1 MLLGMA
7 MTEQAFLVLT
17 ALARE
22 PMHGYG
28 IVGEVAGI
36 SGDRVKLKVGTLYGV
51 LDRLVAE
58 GLVAPDRDEV
68 HNGRLR
74 HYYRLTDAGRGE
86 LAAEAHRQAANAQAA
101 VARLGLV
108 VPGAGLPGA
117 GVRENPAG
125 GTA

>member
-1 MLLGMA
+1 LRYIVTRYIVPGMA

-28 IVGEVAGI
+28 IVGEVAEI

-74 HYYRLTDAGRGE
+74 HYYRITDAGRGE
-86 LAAEAHRQAANAQAA
+86 LAAEARRQAANAEAA
-101 VARLGLV
+101 VARLGL
-108 VPGAGLPGA
+108 G
-117 GVRENPAG
+117 GVREHPAG

>member
-1 MLLGMA
+1 
-7 MTEQAFLVLT
+7 MTEQAFLVLA

-22 PMHGYG
+22 PLHGYG
-28 IVGEVAGI
+28 IVGEVAEI
-36 SGDRVKLKVGTLYGV
+36 SDGRVTLKVGTLYGV
-51 LDRLVAE
+51 LDRMVAE

-86 LAAEAHRQAANAQAA
+86 LAAEAQRQAANAQAA
-101 VARLGLV
+101 VARLALG
-108 VPGAGLPGA
+108 P
-117 GVRENPAG
+117 RTNSAG

>member
-1 MLLGMA
+1 MT

-51 LDRLVAE
+51 LDRLVTE

-86 LAAEAHRQAANAQAA
+86 LAAEAARQAANAQAA
-101 VARLGLV
+101 VARLQ
-108 VPGAGLPGA
+108 AGP
-117 GVRENPAG
+117 RQHPAG